1 MGSCVRGNNGRKG
14 WNWITVKYLLL
25 ACAASFLI
33 ISSAYAG
40 EYMDVTP
47 GYKLNL
53 PADFFYRK
61 DFRVQWWYFT
71 GHLRDERGREYGYE
85 LTFFVAG
92 VQKRAYKSRFGVDN
106 IYISHFAISDVDT
119 GKFYFAEKA
128 DSGAYGFAGA
138 DSDNLKIW
146 VGENMLEG
154 SLKMMHLIAHD
165 GQNAIDLFP
174 SPSTP
179 LVLNGEKGYSRKSD
193 ESPLIASYY
202 FSYTRLATKGSLTLG
217 GTSRRVLGESWFDR
231 EMSSRG
237 LAKNESGWEW
247 FSIQLD
253 DGRDI
258 MLYILRH
265 KDGSIDPFSGGTF
278 VFRNGTY
285 RPITLNEFRMTALDY
300 YRSVKTGARYPS
312 KWELV
317 IPGEGVRLLITP
329 LIKDQE
335 LTGTPA
341 TGPAYWEGTCKVE
354 GTENGRA
361 YVELTGY

>member
-1 MGSCVRGNNGRKG
+1 
-14 WNWITVKYLLL
+14 VKYFFL

-33 ISSAYAG
+33 ISSAFAG
-40 EYMDVTP
+40 GYMDVTP

-53 PADFFYRK
+53 PADLFYRK
-61 DFRVQWWYFT
+61 DFRLQWWYFT

-119 GKFYFAEKA
+119 GKFYFDEKA

-138 DSDNLKIW
+138 DSDNLKVW
-146 VGENMLEG
+146 VGDNILEG
-154 SLKMMHLIAHD
+154 SLKMMHLIAHA
-165 GQNAIDLFP
+165 GHNVIDLFLIP
-174 SPSTP
+174 DKP

-202 FSYTRLATKGSLTLG
+202 FSYTRLGTKGSLTLD
-217 GTSRRVLGESWFDR
+217 GTSHRVRGESWFDR

-278 VFRNGTY
+278 VLRNGTY
-285 RPITLNEFRMTALDY
+285 RPITLHEFRMTVLDY
-300 YRSVKTGARYPS
+300 YRSIKTGARYPS

-329 LIKDQE
+329 LMKDQE